1 MDALLWLILILAVV
15 ILAPLVPYVLRKIDS
30 RRQLRGD
37 IPERK
42 ADENMN
48 LNTPHPGRA
57 GKKQIHAEYH
67 GPPITE
73 QTDPRQGMPRA
84 GDFFIC
90 GIRILPG
97 GLPPLHA

>member
-15 ILAPLVPYVLRKIDS
+15 ILAPLVPYVLRKIDY

-48 LNTPHPGRA
+48 LNTPHPGDGSTTDGDILA
-57 GKKQIHAEYH
+57 GQARNKSMQN
-67 GPPITE
+67 T
-73 QTDPRQGMPRA
+73 M
-84 GDFFIC
+84 
-90 GIRILPG
+90 
-97 GLPPLHA
+97 GLR

>member
-42 ADENMN
+42 ADENIN
-48 LNTPHPGRA
+48 LNTPHPGDGSTTDGDILA
-57 GKKQIHAEYH
+57 GQARNKSMQN
-67 GPPITE
+67 T
-73 QTDPRQGMPRA
+73 M
-84 GDFFIC
+84 
-90 GIRILPG
+90 
-97 GLPPLHA
+97 GLR